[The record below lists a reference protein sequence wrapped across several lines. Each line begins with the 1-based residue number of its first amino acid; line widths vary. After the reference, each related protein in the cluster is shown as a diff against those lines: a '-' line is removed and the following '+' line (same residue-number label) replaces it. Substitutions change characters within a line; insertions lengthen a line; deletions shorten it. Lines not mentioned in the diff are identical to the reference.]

1 MIMEAE
7 INHEAIVEEMK
18 AAGFREFK
26 PNKVANSHATNAY
39 QKRYEDKRGTKYFIT
54 CYEYDWTMFPDHGR
68 PYPKSW
74 EFDGQFEL
82 RDGRTFN
89 FQTVGWFFF
98 PTEWGHKVCTLED
111 VENFFENMWKNL
123 SCKHYAKNEAL

>member
-1 MIMEAE
+1 MEST
-7 INHEAIVEEMK
+7 INYEAIIEEMK
-18 AAGFREFK
+18 DAGFREFK
-26 PNKVANSHATNAY
+26 PNKVANSHATKAY
-39 QKRYEDKRGTKYFIT
+39 QKRYRDKNGTKYFIT
-54 CYEYDWTMFPDHGR
+54 CYEYDWTKFPDHGR

-82 RDGRTFN
+82 LDGRSFN

-111 VENFFENMWKNL
+111 VEIFFENMWKKL
-123 SCKHYAKNEAL
+123 SCNHYEKNETL